1 MEFLRGLPHGILV
14 IGLLGLGV
22 VGVIFYQPLASVC
35 DPQIAHFQA
44 QFVGDLF
51 SYQVKDTKAMQTAP
65 PRMRGY
71 QTQCKEGASSG
82 ACYQY
87 FEVVRRI
94 VTYIHQSDEACYP
107 EFRNV
112 PTMYETLKA
121 SMRLTLFFAWGDG
134 PATEALTDI
143 QGWLKE
149 YELSVFCDMQSGLRK
164 MMSDEEFEEL
174 KWGLIDSLPAK
185 ESGKEVSMSVDQKAQ
200 RSLFR
205 IPCQFF

>member
-1 MEFLRGLPHGILV
+1 MDFLRDLPKGFLV
-14 IGLLGLGV
+14 LALLGLGIA
-22 VGVIFYQPLASVC
+22 GVIFYQPLASVC

-51 SYQVKDTKAMQTAP
+51 SYKVKEAKTLQTAP
-65 PRMRGY
+65 PRMGSY
-71 QTQCKEGASSG
+71 QNQCKEGASSG

-87 FEVVRRI
+87 FEVIRRI

-107 EFRNV
+107 EFKQV
-112 PTMYETLKA
+112 PAMYETLR
-121 SMRLTLFFAWGDG
+121 SSLRLTLFFAWGDG
-134 PATEALTDI
+134 PATEAISDI

-149 YELSVFCDMQSGLRK
+149 YELSTFCDMQSGLRK
-164 MMSDEEFEEL
+164 IMTDQEFEEL

-185 ESGKEVSMSVDQKAQ
+185 ESGKEVSMTVDQKAQ

-205 IPCQFF
+205 SPCQYF